1 MEETKLRGPV
11 EYIKEAWGI
20 YTKKENF
27 IFFAKIMAVVVV
39 ILSIP
44 TIVGSF
50 SPDYLPENQY
60 NFNNISFVDGIIK
73 LFIIVFVFGLIGL
86 WSQTTTYLSILKIGY
101 TEKEVFVLGIK
112 KIGKFFLVS
121 LVVGLIVLLGLVLLI
136 IPAILFGVWYS
147 FSVWL
152 VMDKDMK
159 IGEAL
164 KTSKAMVKG
173 RFWKVLG
180 RSFVFGLFSFFVS
193 LIFTAIPY
201 AGSLLVSFLVPLFM
215 LPFYLLYKDLVTNTN

>member
-1 MEETKLRGPV
+1 MEETKLSGPV

-27 IFFAKIMAVVVV
+27 IFFAKIMAVLS
-39 ILSIP
+39 ILSAAVGY
-44 TIVGSF
+44 IVGYF
-50 SPDYLPENQY
+50 YPAGLEGFDYS
-60 NFNNISFVDGIIK
+60 NIPM
-73 LFIIVFVFGLIGL
+73 LIGFIL
-86 WSQTTTYLSILKIGY
+86 ISIISIILSFWTQTTQYYSILKIGSS
-101 TEKEVFVLGIK
+101 EVEIFRLGFK
-112 KIGKFFLVS
+112 KSFKFFLIS
-121 LVVGLIVLLGLVLLI
+121 LTVGLIILLGLVLLI

-147 FSVWL
+147 FSIWL

-193 LIFTAIPY
+193 LIFTAVPY
-201 AGSLLVSFLVPLFM
+201 AGSLLVSFLAPLFM
-215 LPFYLLYKDLVTNTN
+215 LPFYLMYKDLVTNTN